1 MAPRI
6 PAANLLSDREGRA
19 IRHVYLRACES
30 AQEARTKIAG
40 CIGFYNSIRPH
51 ASLKVLTPDQVYFN
65 RPPGARIGSF
75 ERTSSMHRRHF
86 LRTAAMA
93 TAASMCVSRGGAASQ
108 ADAFIEIMADEG
120 LGEISPLLYGQFTEH
135 IGGVI
140 YDGVWVG
147 EHSKIR
153 NYHGLRAELVDH
165 LKKIH
170 VPIVRWPGGCF
181 ADSYNW
187 RDGVGP
193 LSKRPRRTN
202 FWEVEP
208 DAQRLHEQGPQIF
221 ESNEFGTDEFVRF
234 CQSIGAEP
242 YLAANVRSLP
252 ALEFDNWVEYCNSP
266 AGSTSLA
273 DLRAEGGSPDP
284 YKVRWWGVGNE
295 SWGCGGNF
303 LPEDYASEFRR
314 YSTWIP
320 SFGVDLQLVGSG
332 PNDND
337 LDWTHRFFE
346 EIFSSS
352 HPYDNRHFKGWSVH
366 HYAAHGE
373 QALRF
378 EDSNW
383 YQVLKEC
390 DYVEQIIEDQWSAM
404 GQYDKEHRVR
414 LVVDEYGPWYVEG
427 SELDPTHIFGQQV
440 TVRDALATALTLDAF
455 NRHPEKVCMG
465 TNAQLVNNIN
475 ALFLCHEDKFLA
487 TPNYYVFGMYAG
499 HQGGQAL
506 RANFSAPNIHF
517 NYEGKSSTMWG
528 LNGSASRKG
537 NVITVTAVNT
547 DVHSP
552 KLTRLKL
559 RGMKIQQVTGT
570 ALYAADM
577 HAHNTFEN
585 PTAVQPTPLH
595 ADLSGGE
602 VNVTVPAGSLVKLE
616 LTVG

>member
-1 MAPRI
+1 M
-6 PAANLLSDREGRA
+6 
-19 IRHVYLRACES
+19 
-30 AQEARTKIAG
+30 
-40 CIGFYNSIRPH
+40 F
-51 ASLKVLTPDQVYFN
+51 
-65 RPPGARIGSF
+65 
-75 ERTSSMHRRHF
+75 
-86 LRTAAMA
+86 
-93 TAASMCVSRGGAASQ
+93 VSRGRAASQ
-108 ADAFIEIMADEG
+108 ADAFIEIMTDEG
-120 LGEISPLLYGQFTEH
+120 LGEISPLLQGQFTEH

-170 VPIVRWPGGCF
+170 VPIIRWPGGCF

-193 LSKRPRRTN
+193 LSKRPRHAN

-208 DAQRLHEQGPQIF
+208 DAQRLHEKGPQIF
-221 ESNEFGTDEFVRF
+221 EPNEFGTDEFARF
-234 CQSIGAEP
+234 CQSVGAEP

-252 ALEFDNWVEYCNSP
+252 SLEFDNWVEYCNSP

-346 EIFSSS
+346 NIFGSN

-366 HYAAHGE
+366 HYAAHGQ

-378 EDSNW
+378 EDANW

-390 DYVEQIIEDQWSAM
+390 DDVEQIIEDQWSVM
-404 GQYDKEHRVR
+404 GQYDKDHRVR

-427 SELDPTHIFGQQV
+427 TELDPSHIFGQQV
-440 TVRDALATALTLDAF
+440 TVRDALATALTLDTF

-487 TPNYYVFGMYAG
+487 TPNYYVFGMYAA

-506 RANFSAPNIHF
+506 RANFSAPNIHYNF
-517 NYEGKSSTMWG
+517 EGKSSTMWG

-537 NVITVTAVNT
+537 NVITVTAVNA
-547 DVHSP
+547 DAHSP

-559 RGMKIQQVTGT
+559 RGMNIQQVTGT
-570 ALYAADM
+570 ALSAADM

-585 PTAVQPTPLH
+585 RTAVQPTPLH

-602 VNVTVPAGSLVKLE
+602 VTVTLPAGSVVKLE